1 VKKLSIRQAM
11 LQALLE
17 EMKQDETVFLWGE
30 GMRSKVAF
38 DYPELL
44 KAQSS
49 RVYSMP
55 ISEASIVGAA
65 LGAALVGL
73 RPVVDLSFDDLV
85 PRAMDEI
92 LNDVAKVRYV
102 TGGESRPRVIIKFDL
117 PPVRCA
123 QTGQRLE
130 SLFLHIPGLVVAVP
144 STPSDAKG
152 LMKASLRAGGPVIL
166 VEDRWITTH
175 EEVPEGDYE
184 VPFGKAALRKE
195 GNDVTILTYGYMVS
209 QALDAAKSLSAE
221 GIIAE
226 VVDLRSLAPLD
237 LDLVF
242 SSVKRTGRVVI
253 VEGGWRTCGVGAELS
268 ALIVESCMEE
278 LESPPARLAMKMTHI
293 PTTSAL
299 RMKVF
304 PSNDD
309 IRTSVMK
316 LMRSRVVVHG

>member
-102 TGGESRPRVIIKFDL
+102 TGGESRPRLIIKFDL

-175 EEVPEGDYE
+175 EEVPDGDYE

-221 GIIAE
+221 GIVAE

-253 VEGGWRTCGVGAELS
+253 VEGGWGTC
-268 ALIVESCMEE
+268 
-278 LESPPARLAMKMTHI
+278 
-293 PTTSAL
+293 
-299 RMKVF
+299 
-304 PSNDD
+304 
-309 IRTSVMK
+309 
-316 LMRSRVVVHG
+316 